1 MKENLLHFIWKLKL
15 FSSNKLTTITGKKIQ
30 IISVGTHNYNSGP
43 DFLNAKIIINKQLW
57 AGNVEIHV
65 LSSDWYAHSHEKDTN
80 YDAVILHV
88 VWEHDVA
95 VFRNTNDSIE
105 TLVLKDFIDEKLLVN
120 YKELFN
126 SDKKWINCE
135 NEIKFVNNF
144 TKNNWLER
152 LYFDRLEDKSEFIKT
167 IFKNTNS
174 NWEETLF
181 ILLVK
186 SFGLKVNG
194 ESFLQFATSFD
205 FSIVRKI
212 GDNPFRMEALFF
224 GRAGLL
230 NSYKESIYYSKL
242 KQEYEYLSHKFKLE
256 TISNSSM
263 QFFRLR
269 PANFPT
275 IRLSQLAMLFSK
287 QQNLFSKII
296 ESTVLEDFYTL
307 FSIATTEFWETHY
320 TFETMSKKSIKKLTK
335 SFIHLILIN
344 TIIPLK
350 FTYLKTIGKS
360 EFSELLNSIREIK
373 PEKNSIISNF
383 ETLQFKSN
391 NAFETQALIQ
401 LKNNYCDK
409 KLCLKCAI
417 GKEILK
423 H

>member
-15 FSSNKLTTITGKKIQ
+15 FSSNKLITTSGKNVQ

-43 DFLNAKIIINKQLW
+43 DFLNAKIIINEQLW
-57 AGNVEIHV
+57 VGNVEIHI

-88 VWEHDVA
+88 VWGHDID
-95 VFRNTNDSIE
+95 VFRNTNESIE
-105 TLVLKDFIDEKLLVN
+105 TLVLKDFMDERVLVN

-135 NEIKFVNNF
+135 NEIKFVDNF

-152 LYFDRLEDKSEFIKT
+152 LYFERLEEKSELINT
-167 IFKNTNS
+167 IFKSTNS
-174 NWEETLF
+174 NWEATLF
-181 ILLVK
+181 ILLAK
-186 SFGLKVNG
+186 NFGLKVNG

-212 GDNPFRMEALFF
+212 GDNPFQMEALFL

-230 NSYKESIYYSKL
+230 CNDKESVFYSKL
-242 KQEYEYLSHKFKLE
+242 KQEYEYLSHKFKLDRVNN
-256 TISNSSM
+256 TSM

-296 ESTVLEDFYTL
+296 ETTVLEDFYTL
-307 FSIATTEFWETHY
+307 FSHKTTEFWETHY
-320 TFETMSKKSIKKLTK
+320 TFETSSKKSAKKLTK
-335 SFIHLILIN
+335 SFIHLVLIN
-344 TIIPLK
+344 TIVPLK
-350 FTYLKTIGKS
+350 FAYLKTIGKL
-360 EFSELLNSIREIK
+360 EFNELLNFICEIE

-383 ETLQFKSN
+383 EILKFKGN
-391 NAFETQALIQ
+391 NAFETQALLQ
-401 LKNNYCDK
+401 LKNNYCNK
-409 KLCLKCAI
+409 KLCLQCTI

-423 H
+423 R